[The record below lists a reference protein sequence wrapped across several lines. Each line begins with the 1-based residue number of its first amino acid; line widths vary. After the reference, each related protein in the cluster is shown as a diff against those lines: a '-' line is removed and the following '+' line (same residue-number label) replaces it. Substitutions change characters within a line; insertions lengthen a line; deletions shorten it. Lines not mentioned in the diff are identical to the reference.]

1 MNDSLLTFSKSLSNT
16 RLFRRNVR
24 SMTKKDLQ
32 IKGVMLDW
40 AGTTIDFGSLAPA
53 EVFIEVFHR
62 AGVPVTTQEARAPMG
77 MAKRAHI
84 AAVLELPRVKQAW
97 QSTFGKPHSEE
108 DIDRLYAEFIP
119 LQKSVLAK
127 HSNMIPGAVDVVD
140 RLAARGIRIA
150 SSTGYTRELM
160 EVVSAEA
167 AKQGYRPEVVLCAE
181 DARAGRPAPW
191 MIFRAAEMLDVYPLS
206 QWVVVD
212 DTAVGVQAGVNAGAW
227 TVGIAETGNS
237 MGLTEEELR
246 QLPSSEK
253 EKRKE
258 MIREQFKQV
267 GADYV
272 IDSIAEL
279 DSIIED
285 INQRLSIKL
294 EK

>member
-1 MNDSLLTFSKSLSNT
+1 M
-16 RLFRRNVR
+16 R
-24 SMTKKDLQ
+24 KKDLQ

-53 EVFIEVFHR
+53 EVFVEVFHR
-62 AGVPVTTQEARAPMG
+62 AGVPVTTGEAREPMG

-97 QSTFGKPHSEE
+97 QATFGKPHSEE

-127 HSNMIPGAVDVVD
+127 HSKMIPGAVDVVA
-140 RLAARGIRIA
+140 RLAARGLRIA

-212 DTAVGVQAGVNAGAW
+212 DTVVGVQAGINAGAW
-227 TVGIAETGNS
+227 TVGIIETGNS

-246 QLPSSEK
+246 ELPTSERD
-253 EKRKE
+253 KRKKT
-258 MIREQFKQV
+258 IREQFIQV

-272 IDSIAEL
+272 INSITEL
-279 DSIIED
+279 EAVIED
-285 INQRLSIKL
+285 INQRLVDRA
-294 EK
+294 